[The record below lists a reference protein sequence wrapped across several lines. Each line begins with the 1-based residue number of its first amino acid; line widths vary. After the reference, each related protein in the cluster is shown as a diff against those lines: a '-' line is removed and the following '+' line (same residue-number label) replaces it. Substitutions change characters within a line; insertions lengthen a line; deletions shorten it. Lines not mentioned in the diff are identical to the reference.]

1 MYAKCIKSC
10 GDPWL
15 KNGRATNFETR
26 PWFRVIRFIS
36 LLIFS
41 MSFCFFSYIVGRNA
55 AGCSTKYFVLIF
67 KKGPPQAPLLSV
79 WIVAKKNW
87 FHQSENHL
95 KIDATHFNRNCFSCF
110 CYFSFMFIFKY
121 VSIVLYVFVSYL
133 FTVFYLFVL
142 TSVEIQPLNLR
153 NFDFFHDCCLK
164 NMFKFNVFFPKNI
177 VEKAKPFRI
186 KKKNDF
192 QPFFQIIVEKS
203 RNSSLEFKEILQK

>member
-1 MYAKCIKSC
+1 MQNASNQMC

-26 PWFRVIRFIS
+26 PRFRVILFIS

-95 KIDATHFNRNCFSCF
+95 KIDATHFNRNFFSCF

-121 VSIVLYVFVSYL
+121 VSIVFFVIVCYMFLFLICLLFFTYL
-133 FTVFYLFVL
+133 SLL
-142 TSVEIQPLNLR
+142 LW
-153 NFDFFHDCCLK
+153 
-164 NMFKFNVFFPKNI
+164 KFSPWI
-177 VEKAKPFRI
+177 
-186 KKKNDF
+186 
-192 QPFFQIIVEKS
+192 
-203 RNSSLEFKEILQK
+203 